1 MRAKRTS
8 SSLAA
13 KNKFVSVFIGGLKI
27 PRLQQRNN
35 RFYLRKKDPE
45 FPEKPAARI
54 PLRAT
59 KPAEAKEEA
68 DGLNA
73 LIERKDISISKL
85 LKRDDKPKKDDEGG
99 DKQDSDLF
107 EDVVEGYLGLCKDSK
122 IRPNTLRCYVGDLK
136 VWEEEFEGCHLSE
149 ITPKRISSVVR
160 IWRRESEDE
169 ENQISNYRVRKR
181 LHTLHRMFGW
191 ALDEQIINAIPFE
204 MRFVKKLVGKIEPKG
219 QRRLLKE
226 EELNRLIKIAR
237 QTNGRSLGYMLADLI
252 ELMASSGLRKGEA
265 FPLRWR
271 QVNFEKQILIVEKGK
286 TSTAA
291 RTINFNPILKGVL
304 KRLHEEAT
312 DKGEVGKDE
321 FIFKTN
327 YRLKSWRKKNKD
339 AKKEQE
345 PSISNLRRLL
355 NRVADAA
362 DLSDFAEDP
371 NREGLHSQE
380 NLGFHDFRR
389 FFITRCLHGGVP
401 LPTIARWVG
410 HKDGG
415 VLILKT
421 YVQKDEELERKY
433 ASELTLWKQTKKP

>member
-1 MRAKRTS
+1 MKAKRTS

-45 FPEKPAARI
+45 FPEKPASRI
-54 PLRAT
+54 PLEAT
-59 KPAEAKEEA
+59 NPAEAKDEA
-68 DGLNA
+68 ETLNL
-73 LIERKDISISKL
+73 LIKRKKISISEL
-85 LKRDDKPKKDDEGG
+85 LKKSEEPKAEETKDKDAEEGF
-99 DKQDSDLF
+99 F
-107 EDVVEGYLGLCKDSK
+107 EDVAEGYLNDCKAKK

-136 VWEEEFEGCHLSE
+136 VWEDEFEGCHLSE
-149 ITPKRISSVVR
+149 ITQKEISSVVR
-160 IWRRESEDE
+160 EWRRESEDD
-169 ENQISNYRVRKR
+169 ENQISNYRIRKR

-191 ALDEQIINAIPFE
+191 AVDEQIFGGIPFE
-204 MRFVKKLVGKIEPKG
+204 MRFVKKLVGKIETKG

-226 EELNRLIKIAR
+226 EELNRLIKTAKE
-237 QTNGRSLGYMLADLI
+237 TNGRSLGYMLADLI

-271 QVNFEKQILIVEKGK
+271 QVNFEQGILAVEKGK

-291 RTINFNPILKGVL
+291 RSINFNPILKGVL
-304 KRLHEEAT
+304 KRLHKEAA

-327 YRLKSWRKKNKD
+327 YRLKLWRKKNPN
-339 AKKEQE
+339 ATKEQH
-345 PSISNLRRLL
+345 PSINNLQRLL
-355 NRVADAA
+355 NRVADKAGLA
-362 DLSDFAEDP
+362 EFAKDP

-410 HKDGG
+410 HRDGG

-421 YVQKDEELERKY
+421 YVQNDEELARKY

>member
-1 MRAKRTS
+1 MKAKRTS

-45 FPEKPAARI
+45 FPEKPASRI
-54 PLRAT
+54 PLEAT
-59 KPAEAKEEA
+59 NPAEAKEEA
-68 DGLNA
+68 AALNNF
-73 LIERKDISISKL
+73 IQNKKIRISEL
-85 LKRDDKPKKDDEGG
+85 LKRTEKPKNDDEGK

-149 ITPKRISSVVR
+149 ITPKGISSVVR
-160 IWRRESEDE
+160 VWRRESEDE

-191 ALDEQIINAIPFE
+191 AFDEQLIKAIPLE

-219 QRRLLKE
+219 ERRLLKE
-226 EELNRLIKIAR
+226 EELNRLIKVAKE
-237 QTNGRSLGYMLADLI
+237 TNGRSLGYMLADLI

-286 TSTAA
+286 TATAA

-327 YRLKSWRKKNKD
+327 YRLKSWREKNKK

-355 NRVADAA
+355 NRVADEA
-362 DLSDFAEDP
+362 DLADFAKDP

-380 NLGFHDFRR
+380 ELGFHDFRR